1 MTSSDSQRRGQ
12 PVSSRGHGSTVQRGS
27 ARNQQEVPSRSGA
40 DIGRGF
46 VLGAALLVP
55 LTIVLTGR
63 VDRDDGSGAVASV
76 IAQALPPGHDLL
88 LSSLARLKRAW
99 LPAERAR
106 LVESLRDCG
115 QALAPAVAWVIG
127 RPSHPLHRE
136 VAEFAQLLADRSV
149 LEIAPETVLDP
160 EAMEATADVAALP
173 DDGDRG
179 RAVGFSGSASEA
191 GVTPDDPQTGV
202 DREHDGSIDEAGR
215 NDLIRS
221 LSDARVRHDAAA
233 MLSRT
238 ALTPEELERI
248 LERFR
253 GSLRSGELWSFE
265 ALGCLG
271 KHPQVAEFLWQF
283 AIDETADSKKR
294 LESLHALD
302 AAGIGAERLPS
313 GYSDWSPAMRFVAAR
328 MLSRSGDA
336 RAAST
341 LLALADPED
350 PANDAAL
357 RHAARVMLAG
367 VLAVPP
373 HTSLAALRALVDR
386 GDVRIEWIETP
397 LPRL

>member
-1 MTSSDSQRRGQ
+1 M
-12 PVSSRGHGSTVQRGS
+12 
-27 ARNQQEVPSRSGA
+27 
-40 DIGRGF
+40 
-46 VLGAALLVP
+46 
-55 LTIVLTGR
+55 TIVLTGR

-115 QALAPAVAWVIG
+115 QALAPAVAWVIV